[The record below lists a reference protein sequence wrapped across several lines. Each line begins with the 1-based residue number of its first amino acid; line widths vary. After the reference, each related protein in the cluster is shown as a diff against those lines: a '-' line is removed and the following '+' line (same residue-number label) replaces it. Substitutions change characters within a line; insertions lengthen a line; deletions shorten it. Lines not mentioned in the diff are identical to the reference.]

1 MVVVF
6 LPCLVAFKTFHSH
19 HVAYAAACTCFHLK
33 TFHTCIK
40 EHCLMQLHDIID
52 FSLPGVCVEVG
63 REVVCC
69 MLDVNWSESCIIVS
83 LNPKLTEGH
92 DAIEQEGKRKSSKR
106 GKRRKQ
112 TLVWDDAMVIVDNHN
127 PLPPPPTPH
136 SPISPLLSLLHPAAS
151 SLLFTGCH
159 GRAHNSTLPSL
170 LLHYPQWDTPGL
182 WTHGHCKC
190 SIRWLLFQLVTC
202 SVK

>member
-83 LNPKLTEGH
+83 LNTKLTEGH
-92 DAIEQEGKRKSSKR
+92 DAIEQEGRRKSSKR
-106 GKRRKQ
+106 RKRRKQ
-112 TLVWDDAMVIVDNHN
+112 TLVWDDAMVTVDNHN
-127 PLPPPPTPH
+127 PLFLYLPLLPFIHLFHLFSLFSIQLPLPSSSLAATVEHTTPH
-136 SPISPLLSLLHPAAS
+136 YLLCSCTTLSGTHLAYGLMDTVSAA
-151 SLLFTGCH
+151 
-159 GRAHNSTLPSL
+159 
-170 LLHYPQWDTPGL
+170 
-182 WTHGHCKC
+182 
-190 SIRWLLFQLVTC
+190 
-202 SVK
+202 